1 MLFYVIISLFIEGF
15 QFIFSHS
22 RWTFNPAVLSKI
34 RDLPSLDS
42 NSAMVR
48 SLASMSL
55 DESRQRPSR
64 RRAVCS
70 GLFVEGDVVQI
81 LNSHYRD
88 RVKTLQE
95 GHGEWTDAMDEVKI
109 LFFIYLFFPLSISF

>member
-1 MLFYVIISLFIEGF
+1 M
-15 QFIFSHS
+15 
-22 RWTFNPAVLSKI
+22 LSKI

-81 LNSHYRD
+81 LNTHYRD

-95 GHGEWTDAMDEVKI
+95 GHGEWTDAMDEVKAFFFCENLVCISIIHRLISEDQTNDI
-109 LFFIYLFFPLSISF
+109 LIPNPFRHLER